1 MSVEGQEE
9 EMDKSVVDLQVIELD
24 ETSFTLKIYFYD
36 LKAISS
42 DITEPDVLVVN
53 FTDPGLFIDAETGK
67 PLSGVTLEKRIQM
80 GAQYADSE
88 FKQLLAKA
96 ETASTIGAAVTIWE
110 LLIIFVFKKALF
122 SMWVLILIL
131 QFFVYIG
138 TWQIRYPNTL

>member
-1 MSVEGQEE
+1 MTVEGQEE
-9 EMDKSVVDLQVIELD
+9 EIDKSVVDFQLIQSD
-24 ETSFTLKIYFYD
+24 ETSFTLKINFLD
-36 LKAISS
+36 LKVIST
-42 DITEPDVLVVN
+42 DITEPDVLIVN

-67 PLSGVTLEKRIQM
+67 PLSDETLDKRIKM
-80 GAQYADSE
+80 GAQYTDSE

-96 ETASTIGAAVTIWE
+96 KTASTIGAAVTIWE
-110 LLIIFVFKKALF
+110 LLTILVFKKVLF